1 MFEERIYPVEYEP
14 KTLYHSSLTS
24 SSTSWPDNP
33 PKIHPV
39 QPNVSSSPP
48 TFEHDSTHHAYP
60 FDRLDNL
67 SDHSHEYES
76 AYKIHNSNARM
87 W

>member
-1 MFEERIYPVEYEP
+1 MFEERIYPVEYDMNQF
-14 KTLYHSSLTS
+14 KSRIII
-24 SSTSWPDNP
+24 STSWPDNP

-60 FDRLDNL
+60 FDRLDKL
-67 SDHSHEYES
+67 SNHSHEYEI